1 MCQKVQ
7 GALYPAVR
15 PRDISSFCLPPFS
28 LSSQRRIV
36 AEIEKQFTRL
46 EAGVAALRRVQANL
60 KRYRAAVLKAACEG
74 KLVPTEHELS
84 KSKGRRKKDET
95 KRMKPADSTSS
106 FLIPPSTFESGEALL
121 RRILTERRQ
130 NWQGR
135 GQYKEPVGSAAANL
149 PQIPE
154 GWACASL
161 GEVCYRITDGTHLK
175 PTYMEKGM
183 PFLSVKNVRPFRI
196 YDTDIKYISAEQ
208 HAGYVKRCRPEK
220 GDILYTKVGATYG
233 YAAINT
239 LDYDFSI
246 YVSLALLKYPQHL
259 IEPKYIEMC
268 MNSPVIYFQ
277 AQKRIKGIGR
287 PDLHLEEISGFL
299 FSAPPAGRADADRG
313 GSGAAVERGGGVGV
327 GGDRQPATS
336 GAFEAINPAKSIHRR
351 IGMKPPFIILH
362 SSFYLGNP
370 SILQKAFTGELT
382 N

>member
-1 MCQKVQ
+1 VSS
-7 GALYPAVR
+7 ALSAVKN
-15 PRDISSFCLPPFS
+15 SGYETGS
-28 LSSQRRIV
+28 
-36 AEIEKQFTRL
+36 
-46 EAGVAALRRVQANL
+46 
-60 KRYRAAVLKAACEG
+60 
-74 KLVPTEHELS
+74 ELL
-84 KSKGRRKKDET
+84 
-95 KRMKPADSTSS
+95 A
-106 FLIPPSTFESGEALL
+106 
-121 RRILTERRQ
+121 RILTERRQ
-130 NWQGR
+130 SWQGR

-149 PQIPE
+149 PQLPE

-287 PDLHLEEISGFL
+287 PDLHLEEIRDFYFPL
-299 FSAPPAGRADADRG
+299 PPLAEQTRIVAE
-313 GSGAAVERGGGVGV
+313 VERRLSVV
-327 GGDRQPATS
+327 EELESVVSANLQRATRLRQ
-336 GAFEAINPAKSIHRR
+336 
-351 IGMKPPFIILH
+351 
-362 SSFYLGNP
+362 
-370 SILQKAFTGELT
+370 SILQKAFTGEL
-382 N
+382 